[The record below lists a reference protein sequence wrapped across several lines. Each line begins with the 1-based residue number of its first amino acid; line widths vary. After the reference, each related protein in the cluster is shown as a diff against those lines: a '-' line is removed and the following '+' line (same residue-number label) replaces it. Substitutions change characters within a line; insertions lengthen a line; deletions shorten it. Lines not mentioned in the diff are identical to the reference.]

1 MFLTFTLNHGEM
13 IQFDVHIF
21 PDGLVQPP
29 TSYRQVATPEGTM
42 GATDSLNVAM
52 LEAWS
57 ASSAKKIG

>member
-1 MFLTFTLNHGEM
+1 MFVIFTPNHGEM